1 MNRPDFDTYL
11 MSLCLVIAQRSID
24 PSTKHG
30 AIAVDKEHSILA
42 TGYNSPPR
50 GCYDKE
56 IPLTRP
62 EKYPY
67 FLHAEEAL
75 ICNAARNGIGL
86 RDATLYVSGYPC
98 SSCMRKI
105 INSGFRFVFYGP
117 IGSNCVDSADREV
130 SNQMLVYQGM
140 QVMPY
145 KSDDCILSLLSNTQD
160 YLREKIK
167 SNS

>member
-1 MNRPDFDTYL
+1 M
-11 MSLCLVIAQRSID
+11 IAQRSID

-50 GCYDKE
+50 GCDDKK

-62 EKYPY
+62 EKYAY

-75 ICNAARNGIGL
+75 ICNAARNGIPL
-86 RDATLYVSGYPC
+86 RGSTLYVSGYPC

-105 INSGFRFVFYGP
+105 INAGFRFVFYGP
-117 IGSNCVDSADREV
+117 IGSNCVDSIDKQASE
-130 SNQMLVYQGM
+130 QMLLHQNM
-140 QVMPY
+140 QVLPY
-145 KSDDCILSLLSNTQD
+145 QSDYCILTLLSNTEN

-167 SNS
+167 SNK